1 MTFPSA
7 IGHGNF
13 PQGNAFPVIFSKDL
27 LINLRQNLVAS
38 EITNTKYEGEISKW
52 GDTVN
57 ILKENVVTI
66 TPYSRGAVIP
76 DQELDDEQIQ
86 LLIDQGFAYS
96 FKIDDLEKRLS
107 HIDWTSKQNNRAAF
121 DLRKQIDNEILSV
134 MRDNATTNSNLGASG
149 SPKLINY
156 SGSADFTPLNYL
168 AKLDRLLSENDVP
181 EDGRFFVAAPGFY
194 EQLVLEEGS
203 LADSMVTG
211 APSVLLNQNMMFG
224 GREIHTFKMYRTTN
238 IPLSANSDAITICGR
253 KEATS
258 TATALV
264 DQRIEYIPGTFT
276 KRYLGMTAYGRKV
289 VRPEQLFV
297 GFVKYV

>member
-13 PQGNAFPVIFSKDL
+13 PQGNAFPIIFSRDL

-66 TPYSRGAVIP
+66 TPYTRGAVIP
-76 DQELDDEQIQ
+76 DQTLDDEQIQ
-86 LLIDQGFAYS
+86 LLIDQGFGYS

-107 HIDWTSKQNNRAAF
+107 HVDWTAKQNNRAAF
-121 DLRKQIDNEILSV
+121 DLRKQIDTDILGY
-134 MRDNATTNSNLGASG
+134 MRDNGTTNSALGASG

-156 SGSADFTPLNYL
+156 AGAADFSPLNYL
-168 AKLDRLLSENDVP
+168 ARLDRLLSENDVP
-181 EDGRFFVAAPGFY
+181 EDGRFFAAAPAFY
-194 EQLVLEEGS
+194 EQLVQEEGS

-211 APSVLLNQNMMFG
+211 APSVLLNSNMMFG
-224 GREIHTFKMYRTTN
+224 GRKLHTFEMYRTTN
-238 IPLSANSDAITICGR
+238 MPTSASEDAITLAGR

-264 DQRIEYIPGTFT
+264 DQRVEYIPGTFT
-276 KRYLGMTAYGRKV
+276 KRYLGMAAYGRKV
-289 VRPEQLFV
+289 VRPEQLFT
-297 GFVKYV
+297 GFVKYA